1 MKYADICINTFSFYW
16 LYWDSNPPS
25 HPILWTYIYYINY
38 KNLLERHQVRN
49 VLNAKC
55 AQATWIIIIAVK
67 KDAYLRI
74 VSKITGKIMLENLRL
89 FTSTIQAQTKSSSTP
104 PFPAFNRTGER
115 QTERQTQRGRVTRKP
130 FVGKKN
136 FLSKNLSIKQ
146 V

>member
-1 MKYADICINTFSFYW
+1 MCSGNLNYNYSSKKKTRTF
-16 LYWDSNPPS
+16 
-25 HPILWTYIYYINY
+25 
-38 KNLLERHQVRN
+38 V
-49 VLNAKC
+49 
-55 AQATWIIIIAVK
+55 
-67 KDAYLRI
+67 I

-136 FLSKNLSIKQ
+136 FK
-146 V
+146 

>member
-1 MKYADICINTFSFYW
+1 MCSGNLNYNYRSKKKTRTF
-16 LYWDSNPPS
+16 
-25 HPILWTYIYYINY
+25 
-38 KNLLERHQVRN
+38 V
-49 VLNAKC
+49 
-55 AQATWIIIIAVK
+55 
-67 KDAYLRI
+67 I

-115 QTERQTQRGRVTRKP
+115 QTQRGRVTRKP